1 MQLFKFLTAGMLVAM
16 LSGCFAA
23 TAVISNPDQVVVEA
37 LSAKSAADYAQRR
50 CREHRRHAVYL
61 WDGGS
66 AYWFA
71 CRQIQPVPMEA
82 VPEGEMAEVMA
93 KVKPAANKSA
103 ADMNAKTSKPMK
115 RMSDKLAN
123 SGKPIRLSKKRNNSQ
138 SRKDVRRPAKGT
150 IWVQVAASKRRND
163 AAEFAR
169 RVIKRNKDLIGTR
182 SVSVQKT
189 RLRHSGTIYR
199 SRVGPFRKHA
209 AAENVCKKLKAR
221 RQDCL
226 VAIR

>member
-1 MQLFKFLTAGMLVAM
+1 MRLFKILAAGMLAVM

-23 TAVISNPDQVVVEA
+23 TAVISNPNQVVVEA
-37 LSAKSAADYAQRR
+37 LSAKSAAVYAQRR

-61 WDGGS
+61 RDGGS

-71 CRQIQPVPMEA
+71 CRQIDPVPMEA
-82 VPEGEMAEVMA
+82 IPEGEMAQVMSA
-93 KVKPAANKSA
+93 VKPAAHKSA
-103 ADMNAKTSKPMK
+103 VDKHAKTSKPMK
-115 RMSDKLAN
+115 KMADKLKN
-123 SGKPIRLSKKRNNSQ
+123 SGKPVRLSKKRKK
-138 SRKDVRRPAKGT
+138 SRMNKEVSRPTKGS

-182 SVSVQKT
+182 SISVQRA
-189 RLRHSGTIYR
+189 RLRHAGTIYR
-199 SRVGPFRKHA
+199 SRVGPFRQHA

-226 VAIR
+226 VATR

>member
-23 TAVISNPDQVVVEA
+23 MAVISNPDQVVVEA

-61 WDGGS
+61 RDGGS

-103 ADMNAKTSKPMK
+103 AADGEITKEEAKSIDRAARDAKMTPDEVTEAVSEEL
-115 RMSDKLAN
+115 DK
-123 SGKPIRLSKKRNNSQ
+123 KK
-138 SRKDVRRPAKGT
+138 
-150 IWVQVAASKRRND
+150 
-163 AAEFAR
+163 
-169 RVIKRNKDLIGTR
+169 
-182 SVSVQKT
+182 
-189 RLRHSGTIYR
+189 
-199 SRVGPFRKHA
+199 
-209 AAENVCKKLKAR
+209 
-221 RQDCL
+221 
-226 VAIR
+226 